1 MKVALVTGASSGV
14 GEALSPMLARSGYRV
29 FGMSR
34 RRVDIPGVEP
44 LPADVSKPDTVKEA
58 ISTLLSE
65 TGGHLDCVVHCA
77 GIGGAGPVEQMPL
90 DRANTIM
97 DTNFWG
103 SYHICQACL
112 PALLEAPAGRLL
124 LVGSIAGFMG
134 IPFRSVYCASKAGL
148 IALTDSLR
156 LETSKSSLQI
166 SCVCPGDI
174 ATNSIATQF
183 RMPVK
188 EVKERYRSAYEAADS
203 GMAEN
208 VDHGMSAEYV
218 AEQLQIILNKNSLK
232 PRYVVGPPLQRASTI
247 ARRILPGKLWER
259 VLKSYYS

>member
-14 GEALSPMLARSGYRV
+14 GEALAPRLAKSGYRV

-34 RRVDIPGVEP
+34 RTVNLPGVEA
-44 LPADVSKPDTVKEA
+44 LPADVSDPVALRSA
-58 ISTLLSE
+58 IDNLLAK
-65 TGGHLDCVVHCA
+65 TNGQLDCVIHCA

-90 DRANTIM
+90 DRANRIM

-103 SYHICQACL
+103 SYHICQSCL
-112 PALLEAPAGRLL
+112 PSLLEAKSGKLL

-148 IALTDSLR
+148 VALTDSLR
-156 LETSKSSLQI
+156 LETSGSRLEI

-174 ATNSIATQF
+174 ATNSIATQY
-183 RMPVK
+183 RMPVS
-188 EVKERYRSAYEAADS
+188 EVHERYRPAYQAADQ
-203 GMAEN
+203 GMADN
-208 VDHGMSAEYV
+208 VDHGMPADHV
-218 AEQLQIILNKNSLK
+218 AKKLEQLLTKTNLK
-232 PRYVVGPPLQRASTI
+232 PRYVVGAPLQRASTI
-247 ARRILPGKLWER
+247 ARRILPGRLWER

>member
-14 GEALSPMLARSGYRV
+14 GEALAPRLAKSGYRV
-29 FGMSR
+29 YGMSR
-34 RRVDIPGVEP
+34 CRVDLPGVEA
-44 LPADVSKPDTVKEA
+44 LPADVSDPKALQIA
-58 ISTLLSE
+58 IGQLLDQ
-65 TGGHLDCVVHCA
+65 TDGRLDAVVHCA

-90 DRANTIM
+90 DRAHRIM

-103 SYHICQACL
+103 SYHICQSCL
-112 PALLEAPAGRLL
+112 PSLLDAKAGKLL

-148 IALTDSLR
+148 IALTDALR
-156 LETSKSSLQI
+156 LETAESNLEV

-174 ATNSIATQF
+174 STNSIATQY
-183 RMPVK
+183 RMPVE
-188 EVKERYRSAYEAADS
+188 EVHDRYRLAYKAADQ
-203 GMAEN
+203 GMADN
-208 VDHGMSAEYV
+208 VDHGMSADFV
-218 AEQLQIILNKNSLK
+218 AQKLEQLLNQSNLK

-247 ARRILPGKLWER
+247 ARRILPGRIWER